1 MGAHHAVD
9 PPPEAVG
16 SPTAGRPDPRPV
28 DPRYTETTRQLAA
41 AVHVDERLA
50 DELIDELLS
59 RPRRAVPP
67 SPGVEQVIVLSE
79 ALIGRR
85 RRVLRDSLVLLLAT
99 VVMVALWPLSL
110 SWPAGIGAGLL
121 TLALVRGG
129 RRSPSVGGWVLVTVL
144 TCAAGLATALLSG
157 GWVTVGWGRPLGG
170 APTGVETVFALV
182 AGALL
187 LAVLIA
193 DRMWVYGLLR
203 NRFGPGWYHLNPPVP
218 WPPPPSAWYTRRL
231 GLIARA
237 GLPTNTHVH
246 DGHRTFV
253 GAGKLTASWSMAVQL
268 RPTTQR
274 PTAQHPT
281 AAMAHPTVANSTGED
296 PATRYQGVLRTRRN
310 GSAPPPLTPST
321 IYRAVVE
328 EVLAMRSSDGLAPG
342 QRMAGISY
350 GAELLTSANAL
361 LAHAREP
368 VGAAILP
375 DPRLPPANHVDPALI
390 DRLTDRP
397 PEWVRPYLCL
407 RIGGWQQELM
417 TSAYL
422 HAGCDDTTLYLEW
435 NAYQLN
441 PIRPEY
447 RHGPMVRHGGW
458 RVVPD
463 AVGAAVTVPGSVVAR
478 LRLLVRALADAGGV
492 PARVDPL
499 DPGRSYGAR
508 RSIREI
514 AADRDTRS
522 YLQDMDGV
530 RNVKLLERKTLAA
543 VDKAL
548 RAHGLCTDEFARQTA
563 TVITSS
569 VVRGGT
575 PAHDDL

>member
-1 MGAHHAVD
+1 MGAHHAAD
-9 PPPEAVG
+9 PSTDAAA
-16 SPTAGRPDPRPV
+16 PTAAARPDPRPV
-28 DPRYTETTRQLAA
+28 DPRFSETTRQLAA

-59 RPRRAVPP
+59 RPQRAVPP
-67 SPGVEQVIVLSE
+67 SPGVDQVIVLSE

-85 RRVLRDSLVLLLAT
+85 RRVLRDAVVLVLAT
-99 VVMVALWPLSL
+99 VVMVCLWPLSL
-110 SWPAGIGAGLL
+110 AWPAGIGAGLL

-129 RRSPSVGGWVLVTVL
+129 RRAPGQEPVGAGGWVLVTVA
-144 TCAAGLATALLSG
+144 TCAVGLATALLSG
-157 GWVTVGWGRPLGG
+157 GWVSVGWGSPLGE
-170 APTGVETVFALV
+170 APTGLENLFALV

-187 LAVLIA
+187 VLALLA
-193 DRMWVYGLLR
+193 DRLWVHMLLH
-203 NRFGPGWYHLNPPVP
+203 NRFGPSWYGLNPPVP

-237 GLPTNTHVH
+237 MRPTNTHVH

-253 GAGKLTASWSMAVQL
+253 GAGKLTNSWSMAVQL
-268 RPTTQR
+268 RPFV
-274 PTAQHPT
+274 PNPG
-281 AAMAHPTVANSTGED
+281 S
-296 PATRYQGVLRTRRN
+296 RN
-310 GSAPPPLTPST
+310 GSGPQPLTPST

-328 EVLAMRSSDGLAPG
+328 EVLAMRSSGGLAPG
-342 QRMAGISY
+342 QRLAGIAF
-350 GAELLTSANAL
+350 GAELLTSADAL

-368 VGAAILP
+368 IGAAILP
-375 DPRLPPANHVDPALI
+375 DPAFPPNNHINPALI

-407 RIGGWQQELM
+407 RVGGWQQELV
-417 TSAYL
+417 TSTYL

-447 RHGPMVRHGGW
+447 RHGPLGRHSGW

-463 AVGAAVTVPGSVVAR
+463 AVGAAVTIPRSVVAR
-478 LRLLVRALADAGGV
+478 LRLLLRALADAGGV
-492 PARVDPL
+492 PARIDPL

-514 AADRDTRS
+514 AADRDTSS

-530 RNVKLLERKTLAA
+530 RNLKLLERKTLAA

-563 TVITSS
+563 TVITSPMTNG
-569 VVRGGT
+569 R
-575 PAHDDL
+575 